1 MSLGNATQIWAPQSI
16 ELIVKLE
23 RIQRRAT
30 KFILKLPYSSNISY
44 KSRLQT
50 LNLIPICYWHELL
63 DLTFFFKLTHGLVN
77 VNSSVLPEVRKYGR
91 RTRSSTSNV
100 NKYIIKKCKTT
111 TYQKSF
117 LITTSGIWNCLVD
130 ELDLSS
136 STLASFKSVIF
147 NYYKSALAV
156 SYDCED
162 PRSFKSICLK
172 CNSARPLSRPKLV
185 VCSCSFCCI
194 AVLFNISCFFVS
206 IRARY
211 NWPQL
216 LRGLPANVLSVCL
229 FVCLFV
235 CFFWRS

>member
-1 MSLGNATQIWAPQSI
+1 MLRNEVRRTLYLALVRPHLGYATQIWAPHSI

-117 LITTSGIWNCLVD
+117 LIRTSRIWNCLAE

-136 STLASFKSVIF
+136 WNLASFKSVVF

-162 PRSFKSICLK
+162 PHSFKSICLK
-172 CNSARPLSRPKLV
+172 CNGVCPLSRPIT
-185 VCSCSFCCI
+185 C
-194 AVLFNISCFFVS
+194 
-206 IRARY
+206 
-211 NWPQL
+211 
-216 LRGLPANVLSVCL
+216 GM
-229 FVCLFV
+229 
-235 CFFWRS
+235 